1 MFLIIHIYNDNIIL
15 SAGLVIER
23 ATQTQTHILS
33 HTHIYTHT
41 NN

>member
-15 SAGLVIER
+15 SAGLVTET

-33 HTHIYTHT
+33 HTYTHT
-41 NN
+41 NK